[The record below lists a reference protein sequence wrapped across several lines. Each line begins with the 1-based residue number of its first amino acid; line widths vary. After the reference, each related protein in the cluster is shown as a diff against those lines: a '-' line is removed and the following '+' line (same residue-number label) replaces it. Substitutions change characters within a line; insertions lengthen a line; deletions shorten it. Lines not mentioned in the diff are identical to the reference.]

1 MRDQMGC
8 TALMH
13 AVEQHHVEIVKLLST
28 VEAKCKDALEQTALM
43 RAVSLNYFDLVKI
56 LS

>member
-1 MRDQMGC
+1 MGC

-43 RAVSLNYFDLVKI
+43 RAVSLNYSDLVKI